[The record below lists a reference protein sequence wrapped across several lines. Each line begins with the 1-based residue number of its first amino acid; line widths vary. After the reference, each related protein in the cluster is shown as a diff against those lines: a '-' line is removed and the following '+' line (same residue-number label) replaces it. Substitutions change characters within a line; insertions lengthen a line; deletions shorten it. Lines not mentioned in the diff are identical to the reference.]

1 MAPEEE
7 QQTVAGA
14 EEENKTDSLETTRST
29 TTTDKT
35 AAAVSVKRRERERAR
50 ERERLIRLC
59 VNVSQTGVL
68 PTRIRARGPEYIQFS
83 AREIFY
89 ASSKLPNE
97 SHMCVFD
104 RKKRERFAHFS

>member
-35 AAAVSVKRRERERAR
+35 AAAVSVKRRERER
-50 ERERLIRLC
+50 ERLIRLC

-68 PTRIRARGPEYIQFS
+68 PTTIRARGPEYIQFS